1 MPRLVAI
8 ALLCLST
15 SALAQQTW
23 TVNFKDTDIQEVIK
37 FIADATGKTIVVDPK
52 VRGQVRVIS
61 DQPVNEEELYQLFL
75 SVMDVQGFTAV
86 ESGNVVRIVPNRDAR
101 SLPVPTAFGDQSPDD
116 TYVTQVLML
125 ENISASKV
133 LPTLRPL
140 VPQHGHL
147 SAYDPSNAIIVTDT
161 RANILRLKEII
172 AQIDRSS
179 VSETELVELR
189 FARAEDVAQV
199 ISQLERGDRE
209 GGKAVMVVPD
219 SRINGI
225 LVQGD
230 QLQRLRVRELI
241 QRLDRPQARDSRVR
255 VVYLEYAQAENVAQ
269 VLTGVLQHLSRG
281 NDTENQ
287 ASVQAD
293 ENTNSLL
300 ITTAD
305 DDIMQSLL
313 TVIEGLDIRRAQ
325 VLVEAI
331 IVEIE
336 GIDGHELGIQWMY
349 RDDSRGFGSST
360 DGSGSLGALGR
371 GALDESDDGLLSL
384 ASTLSQTSGQMFG
397 VGRLG
402 ERTDFLAIL
411 NLLQQTSSTNIL
423 STPNL
428 LTTDNH
434 TASISVGQ
442 NVPFATGSYASTGGS
457 ATPQNPFRTIERRDV
472 GVLLEVTPHFN
483 EGDSIVLNISQE
495 VSSLSSN
502 LDSADG
508 PITNQRKLQTQ
519 VLTADGETVVL
530 GGMIQDDV
538 QTTQQK
544 VPLLGDIPV
553 LGHLFRNQTNR
564 VRKTNLLI
572 FIRATVVRDERTL
585 EGATAEKCRA
595 IREEQL
601 RRRRRGGMLI
611 NRSNIPV
618 LPEWEVQMRDAGVRR
633 TDPAPQLS
641 NEEEPVAAG
650 PIADAQEQE
659 ALHGEA
665 RLGEADEG
673 HAASATDVEHARLPF
688 AFASSHGV
696 MLEQEGGSV
705 TLLHR
710 PGLSLDVLLEL
721 QRYLGVSFDLHE
733 VPAEEFQQ
741 SGRAH

>member
-1 MPRLVAI
+1 MKARVKLIPRLVAI
-8 ALLCLST
+8 ALLCIST

-101 SLPVPTAFGDQSPDD
+101 SLPVPTDFGDQAADD

-189 FARAEDVAQV
+189 FARAEDVAQI
-199 ISQLERGDRE
+199 ISQLERGERE

-241 QRLDRPQARDSRVR
+241 QRMDRPQARDSRVR
-255 VVYLEYAQAENVAQ
+255 VVYLEYAQAESVAQ
-269 VLTGVLQHLSRG
+269 VLTGVLQNLSRG
-281 NDTENQ
+281 GNAENE

-293 ENTNSLL
+293 ENTNALL
-300 ITTAD
+300 ITTSD

-313 TVIEGLDIRRAQ
+313 TVIDGLDIRRAQ

-349 RDDSRGFGSST
+349 RDDRRGFGSST
-360 DGSGSLGALGR
+360 DGSGSVGALGR
-371 GALDESDDGLLSL
+371 GAFDDSDDGLLNL
-384 ASTLSQTSGQMFG
+384 ASALSQTSGQMFG
-397 VGRLG
+397 IGRLG

-411 NLLQQTSSTNIL
+411 NMLQQTSSTNIL

-472 GVLLEVTPHFN
+472 GVLLEVTPHIN

-495 VSSLSSN
+495 VSSLSN

-538 QTTQQK
+538 QTSRQK
-544 VPLLGDIPV
+544 VPFLGDIPV

-564 VRKTNLLI
+564 VSKTNLLI

-585 EGATAEKCRA
+585 EGATAEKYRA
-595 IREEQL
+595 IRDEQM
-601 RRRRRGGMLI
+601 RHRRRGGMLI

-618 LPEWEVQMRDAGVRR
+618 LPEWEVQMRGEDVPR
-633 TDPAPQLS
+633 TDPAPLS
-641 NEEEPVAAG
+641 SDEE
-650 PIADAQEQE
+650 
-659 ALHGEA
+659 
-665 RLGEADEG
+665 
-673 HAASATDVEHARLPF
+673 
-688 AFASSHGV
+688 
-696 MLEQEGGSV
+696 
-705 TLLHR
+705 
-710 PGLSLDVLLEL
+710 
-721 QRYLGVSFDLHE
+721 
-733 VPAEEFQQ
+733 
-741 SGRAH
+741 

>member
-1 MPRLVAI
+1 MKASLKPMARVMVI
-8 ALLCLST
+8 ALLCIST

-101 SLPVPTAFGDQSPDD
+101 SLPVPTTFGDQAPDD

-161 RANILRLKEII
+161 RANIMRLKEVI

-189 FARAEDVAQV
+189 YARAEDVAQV
-199 ISQLERGDRE
+199 VTQLERSGDRE

-219 SRINGI
+219 NRINGI

-230 QLQRLRVRELI
+230 QLQRQRIRELI
-241 QRLDRPQARDSRVR
+241 RRLDRPQARDSSVR
-255 VVYLEYAQAENVAQ
+255 VVYLEYAKADRVAQ
-269 VLTGVLQHLSRG
+269 VLTGVLQNLSRRG
-281 NDTENQ
+281 NNAED

-293 ENTNSLL
+293 EDTNALL
-300 ITTAD
+300 ITTSD

-336 GIDGHELGIQWMY
+336 GSDGRELGVQWMY
-349 RDDSRGFGSST
+349 RDNKRGFGSSA
-360 DGSGSLGALGR
+360 DGSGRMGAVGR
-371 GALDESDDGLLSL
+371 GALDDSDDGLLSL
-384 ASTLSQTSGQMFG
+384 AGTLSQTSGQMFG
-397 VGRLG
+397 IGRLG
-402 ERTDFLAIL
+402 ERTDFLSIL
-411 NLLQQTSSTNIL
+411 NMLQETSSTNIL

-442 NVPFATGSYASTGGS
+442 NVPFATGSYASTGGA

-472 GVLLEVTPHFN
+472 GILLEVTPHIN

-495 VSSLSSN
+495 VSSLSN
-502 LDSADG
+502 IDSADG

-538 QTTQQK
+538 QTSQQK
-544 VPLLGDIPV
+544 VPFLGDIPI

-564 VRKTNLLI
+564 TSKTNLLI

-585 EGATAEKCRA
+585 EGATAEKYRA
-595 IREEQL
+595 IRDEQM
-601 RRRRRGGMLI
+601 RHRGRSGLLI
-611 NRSNIPV
+611 NRSTIPV
-618 LPEWEVQMRDAGVRR
+618 LPEWEEQMRGYGVER
-633 TDPAPQLS
+633 TDPDAMPED
-641 NEEEPVAAG
+641 EE
-650 PIADAQEQE
+650 
-659 ALHGEA
+659 
-665 RLGEADEG
+665 
-673 HAASATDVEHARLPF
+673 
-688 AFASSHGV
+688 
-696 MLEQEGGSV
+696 
-705 TLLHR
+705 
-710 PGLSLDVLLEL
+710 
-721 QRYLGVSFDLHE
+721 
-733 VPAEEFQQ
+733 
-741 SGRAH
+741 